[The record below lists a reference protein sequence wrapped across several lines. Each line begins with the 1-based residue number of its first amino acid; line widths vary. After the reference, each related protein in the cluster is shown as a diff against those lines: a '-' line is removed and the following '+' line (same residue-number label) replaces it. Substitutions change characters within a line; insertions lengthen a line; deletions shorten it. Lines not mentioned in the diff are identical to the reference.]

1 MRDRQSIN
9 ILDITFLLI
18 LLSTILIDKIRSKEA
33 IISTIFAKIKFLL
46 APSLILVTLAGVIAG
61 GMLSWIGVAL
71 LGVGVIVDTILRK
84 QASSSMHKEDG
95 TTKASPTFQN
105 MVMYLMLPVFV
116 LLQLA
121 LAWRVYGFMTGVPV
135 EITATWFGLIP
146 VYSGITSL
154 DLIGAVL
161 STGIFAGIGI
171 IYGHELSH
179 CKGFAFII
187 SRMTMGLSG
196 SAHFCYAH
204 VYNHHLELAS
214 EDDPATA
221 PRGRTIY
228 GHYPLSYLGQSKFL
242 YNMEKERLSRMG
254 VPFISWQ
261 NRWIRGYMM
270 SVPSAVLFFMAGGW
284 IGIAALATV
293 WVISNFELEAL
304 NYLEH
309 YGLIR
314 VKDQPIDYRHN
325 WDNNTLFTS
334 WFFIEIGRQAD
345 HHDRGETHFWE
356 LENVGAPNTGWGY
369 FTIFALA
376 LVPPLWHWYMR
387 KRLATW
393 DEKFATAEEKGI
405 ANRIN
410 KEVGYEGTSFK
421 GDELSF
427 PVEN

>member
-1 MRDRQSIN
+1 M
-9 ILDITFLLI
+9 
-18 LLSTILIDKIRSKEA
+18 
-33 IISTIFAKIKFLL
+33 STIFANIKYLL

-71 LGVGVIVDTILRK
+71 LGVGVVVDTILRK
-84 QASSSMHKEDG
+84 QASSSMHKDDG
-95 TTKASPTFQN
+95 STKASPTFQN
-105 MVMYLMLPVFV
+105 LVMYMMLPVFV

-228 GHYPLSYLGQSKFL
+228 GHYLLSYLGQSKFVF
-242 YNMEKERLSRMG
+242 NMEKERLSRMG
-254 VPFISWQ
+254 VSFISWQ
-261 NRWIRGYMM
+261 NRWIRGYLM
-270 SVPSAVLFFMAGGW
+270 SIPSAVLFFMAGGW

-293 WVISNFELEAL
+293 WVISNFELEAM

-309 YGLIR
+309 YGLVR
-314 VKDQPIDYRHN
+314 VKDKPIDYRHN

-334 WFFIEIGRQAD
+334 WFFIEIGSQAD
-345 HHDRGETHFWE
+345 NNDRGETHFWE
-356 LENVGAPNTGWGY
+356 LENVGEPNLGWGY

-393 DEKFATAEEKGI
+393 DAKFATDEERAI
-405 ANRIN
+405 SARVN
-410 KEVGYEGTSFK
+410 KQVGYEGTSFK
-421 GDELSF
+421 NDELSF

>member
-1 MRDRQSIN
+1 MR
-9 ILDITFLLI
+9 T
-18 LLSTILIDKIRSKEA
+18 KEA
-33 IISTIFAKIKFLL
+33 IMSTIFANIKYLL

-146 VYSGITSL
+146 VDSGITSL

-228 GHYPLSYLGQSKFL
+228 GHYLLSYLGQSKFVF
-242 YNMEKERLSRMG
+242 NMEKERLSRMG

-410 KEVGYEGTSFK
+410 NEVGYKGTSFK

>member
-1 MRDRQSIN
+1 MR
-9 ILDITFLLI
+9 T
-18 LLSTILIDKIRSKEA
+18 KEA
-33 IISTIFAKIKFLL
+33 IMSTIFANIKYLL

-84 QASSSMHKEDG
+84 QSSSSMHKEDG

-105 MVMYLMLPVFV
+105 LVMYMMLPVFV

-228 GHYPLSYLGQSKFL
+228 GHYLLSYLGQSKFVF
-242 YNMEKERLSRMG
+242 NMEKERLSRMG

-261 NRWIRGYMM
+261 NRWIRGYLM
-270 SVPSAVLFFMAGGW
+270 SIPSAVLFFMAGGW

-309 YGLIR
+309 YGLVR

-356 LENVGAPNTGWGY
+356 LENVGAPNLGWGY

-393 DEKFATAEEKGI
+393 DAKFATDEERAI
-405 ANRIN
+405 SARVN
-410 KEVGYEGTSFK
+410 KQVGYEGTSFK
-421 GDELSF
+421 NDELSF

>member
-1 MRDRQSIN
+1 MR
-9 ILDITFLLI
+9 T
-18 LLSTILIDKIRSKEA
+18 KEA
-33 IISTIFAKIKFLL
+33 IMSTIFANIKYLL

-95 TTKASPTFQN
+95 STKASPTFQN
-105 MVMYLMLPVFV
+105 LVMYMMLPVFV

-228 GHYPLSYLGQSKFL
+228 GHYLLSYLGQSKFVF
-242 YNMEKERLSRMG
+242 NMEKERLSRMG

-369 FTIFALA
+369 FTIFALE

-410 KEVGYEGTSFK
+410 NEVGYKGTSFK

>member
-1 MRDRQSIN
+1 M
-9 ILDITFLLI
+9 
-18 LLSTILIDKIRSKEA
+18 
-33 IISTIFAKIKFLL
+33 STIFANIKYLL

-71 LGVGVIVDTILRK
+71 LGVGVVVDTILRK
-84 QASSSMHKEDG
+84 QASSSMHKDDG
-95 TTKASPTFQN
+95 STKASPTFQN
-105 MVMYLMLPVFV
+105 LVMYMMLPVFV

-228 GHYPLSYLGQSKFL
+228 GHYLLSYLGQSKFVF
-242 YNMEKERLSRMG
+242 NMEKERLSRMG

-356 LENVGAPNTGWGY
+356 LENVGCPNTGWGY
-369 FTIFALA
+369 FVVFFIA
-376 LVPPLWHWYMR
+376 LVPPIWHWYMR
-387 KRLATW
+387 KRLAAW
-393 DEKFATAEEKGI
+393 DTHFATDEERAI
-405 ANRIN
+405 SARVN
-410 KEVGYEGTSFK
+410 KQGGYEGTSFK
-421 GDELSF
+421 NDELSF

>member
-1 MRDRQSIN
+1 MR
-9 ILDITFLLI
+9 T
-18 LLSTILIDKIRSKEA
+18 KEA
-33 IISTIFAKIKFLL
+33 IMSTIFANIKYLL

-71 LGVGVIVDTILRK
+71 LGVGVVVDTILRK
-84 QASSSMHKEDG
+84 QASSSMHKDDG
-95 TTKASPTFQN
+95 STKASPTFQN
-105 MVMYLMLPVFV
+105 LVMYMMLPVFV

-228 GHYPLSYLGQSKFL
+228 GHYLLSYLGQSKFVF
-242 YNMEKERLSRMG
+242 NMEKERLSRMG
-254 VPFISWQ
+254 VSFISWQ
-261 NRWIRGYMM
+261 NRWIRGYLM
-270 SVPSAVLFFMAGGW
+270 SIPSAVLFFMAGGW

-309 YGLIR
+309 YGLVR

-356 LENVGAPNTGWGY
+356 LENVGAPNLGWGY

-387 KRLATW
+387 KRLAAW
-393 DEKFATAEEKGI
+393 DTHFATDEEKAI
-405 ANRIN
+405 AARIN
-410 KEVGYEGTSFK
+410 KEVGYEGTPFS
-421 GDELSF
+421 GDVLQDAGNVDLGLRSAKK
-427 PVEN
+427 

>member
-1 MRDRQSIN
+1 M
-9 ILDITFLLI
+9 
-18 LLSTILIDKIRSKEA
+18 STILA
-33 IISTIFAKIKFLL
+33 NIKYLL
-46 APSLILVTLAGVIAG
+46 APSLILVTFLGVLAGG
-61 GMLSWIGVAL
+61 LLSWIGVAL
-71 LGVGVIVDTILRK
+71 LGVGVVVDTVLRR
-84 QASSSMHKEDG
+84 QASSAMHKDDG
-95 TTKASPTFQN
+95 TTKASPAFQN
-105 MVMYLMLPVFV
+105 MVMYFMLPVFV

-121 LAWRVYGFMTGVPV
+121 LAWRVNGFMTGVPV
-135 EITATWFGLIP
+135 EVTSTWFNLIP

-254 VPFISWQ
+254 VSFISWQ
-261 NRWIRGYMM
+261 NRWIRGYLM
-270 SVPSAVLFFMAGGW
+270 SIPSAVLFFMAGGW

-309 YGLIR
+309 YGLVR

-356 LENVGAPNTGWGY
+356 LENVGCPNTGWGY
-369 FTIFALA
+369 FVVFFIA
-376 LVPPLWHWYMR
+376 LVPPIWHWYMR
-387 KRLATW
+387 KRLAAW
-393 DEKFATAEEKGI
+393 DTHFATDEEKAI
-405 ANRIN
+405 AARIN
-410 KEVGYEGTSFK
+410 KEVGYEGTPFS
-421 GDELSF
+421 GDVLQDAGNVDLGLRSAKK
-427 PVEN
+427 

>member
-1 MRDRQSIN
+1 M
-9 ILDITFLLI
+9 
-18 LLSTILIDKIRSKEA
+18 
-33 IISTIFAKIKFLL
+33 STIFANIKYLL

-84 QASSSMHKEDG
+84 QSSSSMHKEDG
-95 TTKASPTFQN
+95 STKASPTFQN
-105 MVMYLMLPVFV
+105 LVMYMMLPVFV

-228 GHYPLSYLGQSKFL
+228 GHYLLSYLGQSKFVF
-242 YNMEKERLSRMG
+242 NMEKERLSRMG
-254 VPFISWQ
+254 VSFISWQ
-261 NRWIRGYMM
+261 NRWIRGYLM
-270 SVPSAVLFFMAGGW
+270 SIPSAVLFFMAGGW

-309 YGLIR
+309 YGLVR
-314 VKDQPIDYRHN
+314 VKDQPIDFRHN

-356 LENVGAPNTGWGY
+356 LENVGCPNTGWGY
-369 FTIFALA
+369 FVVFFIA
-376 LVPPLWHWYMR
+376 LVPPIWHWYMR
-387 KRLATW
+387 KRLAAW
-393 DEKFATAEEKGI
+393 DTHFATDEEKAI
-405 ANRIN
+405 AARIN
-410 KEVGYEGTSFK
+410 KEVGYEGTPFS
-421 GDELSF
+421 GDVLQDAGN
-427 PVEN
+427 VDLGLRKAQK

>member
-1 MRDRQSIN
+1 MR
-9 ILDITFLLI
+9 T
-18 LLSTILIDKIRSKEA
+18 KEA
-33 IISTIFAKIKFLL
+33 IMSTIFANIKYLL

-105 MVMYLMLPVFV
+105 LVMYMMLPVFV

-228 GHYPLSYLGQSKFL
+228 GHYLLSYLGQSKFVF
-242 YNMEKERLSRMG
+242 NMEKERLSRMG

-325 WDNNTLFTS
+325 WDNYTLFTS

-410 KEVGYEGTSFK
+410 NEVGYKGTSFK

>member
-1 MRDRQSIN
+1 M
-9 ILDITFLLI
+9 
-18 LLSTILIDKIRSKEA
+18 
-33 IISTIFAKIKFLL
+33 STIFANIKYLL

-228 GHYPLSYLGQSKFL
+228 GHYLLSYLGQSKFVF
-242 YNMEKERLSRMG
+242 NMEKERLSRMG

-356 LENVGAPNTGWGY
+356 LENVGCPNTGWGY
-369 FTIFALA
+369 FVVFFIA
-376 LVPPLWHWYMR
+376 LVPPIWHWYMR
-387 KRLATW
+387 KRLAAW
-393 DEKFATAEEKGI
+393 DEHFATDEERAI
-405 ANRIN
+405 AARLN
-410 KEVGYEGTSFK
+410 KEVGYEGTPFA
-421 GDELSF
+421 GDVLADAGNVDLGLRSAKK
-427 PVEN
+427 

>member
-1 MRDRQSIN
+1 MR
-9 ILDITFLLI
+9 T
-18 LLSTILIDKIRSKEA
+18 KEA
-33 IISTIFAKIKFLL
+33 IMSTIFANIKYLL

-105 MVMYLMLPVFV
+105 LVMYMMLPVFV

-228 GHYPLSYLGQSKFL
+228 GHYLLSYLGQSKFVF
-242 YNMEKERLSRMG
+242 NMEKERLSRMG

-309 YGLIR
+309 YGLVR

-410 KEVGYEGTSFK
+410 NEVGYKGTSFK

>member
-1 MRDRQSIN
+1 M
-9 ILDITFLLI
+9 IT
-18 LLSTILIDKIRSKEA
+18 TKEVNMSKLYHN
-33 IISTIFAKIKFLL
+33 SKYLL
-46 APSLILVTLAGVIAG
+46 APSLILVSLAGVIVG
-61 GMLSWIGVAL
+61 GPFAWTGVVL
-71 LGVGVIVDTILRK
+71 LFVGILIDTAIRK
-84 QASSSMHKEDG
+84 QSSSTMHGSDG
-95 TTKASPTFQN
+95 ETLANPAFQN
-105 MVMYLMLPVFV
+105 MVMYMMLPVFV

-121 LAWRVYGFMTGVPV
+121 LAWRVYGYMTGMPV
-135 EITATWFGLIP
+135 EVTSMIWGVIP
-146 VYSGITSL
+146 FTSGITGL
-154 DLIGAVL
+154 DLIGATL

-179 CKGFAFII
+179 TKGFAFLI
-187 SRMTMGLSG
+187 SRMTMALSG

-228 GHYPLSYLGQSKFL
+228 GHYMLSHIGQSKFL
-242 YNMEKERLSRMG
+242 FNMEKERLARMG
-254 VPFISWQ
+254 KGFISWE
-261 NRWIRGYMM
+261 NRWIRGYLM
-270 SVPSAVLFFMAGGW
+270 SVPSVALFFAAGGW
-284 IGIAALATV
+284 IGVAALATV

-393 DEKFATAEEKGI
+393 DEKFATTEEK
-405 ANRIN
+405 AVAARIN
-410 KEVGYEGTSFK
+410 KEVGYEGTRFD

-427 PVEN
+427 PVEG

>member
-1 MRDRQSIN
+1 M
-9 ILDITFLLI
+9 
-18 LLSTILIDKIRSKEA
+18 
-33 IISTIFAKIKFLL
+33 STIFANIKYLL

-84 QASSSMHKEDG
+84 QSSSSMHKEDG
-95 TTKASPTFQN
+95 STKASPTFQN
-105 MVMYLMLPVFV
+105 LVMYMMLPVFV

-228 GHYPLSYLGQSKFL
+228 GHYLLSYLGQSKFVF
-242 YNMEKERLSRMG
+242 NMEKERLSRMG

-356 LENVGAPNTGWGY
+356 LENVGCPNTGWGY
-369 FTIFALA
+369 FVVFFIA
-376 LVPPLWHWYMR
+376 LVPPIWHWYMR
-387 KRLATW
+387 KRLAAW
-393 DEKFATAEEKGI
+393 DTHFATDEEKAI
-405 ANRIN
+405 AARIN
-410 KEVGYEGTSFK
+410 KEVGYEGTPFS
-421 GDELSF
+421 GDVLQDAGNVDLGLRSAKK
-427 PVEN
+427 

>member
-1 MRDRQSIN
+1 MR
-9 ILDITFLLI
+9 T
-18 LLSTILIDKIRSKEA
+18 KEA
-33 IISTIFAKIKFLL
+33 IMSTIFANIKYLL

-105 MVMYLMLPVFV
+105 LVMYMMLPVFV

-410 KEVGYEGTSFK
+410 NEVGYKGTSFK

>member
-1 MRDRQSIN
+1 MR
-9 ILDITFLLI
+9 T
-18 LLSTILIDKIRSKEA
+18 KEA
-33 IISTIFAKIKFLL
+33 IMSTIFANIKYLL

-410 KEVGYEGTSFK
+410 NEVGYKGTSFK

>member
-1 MRDRQSIN
+1 M
-9 ILDITFLLI
+9 
-18 LLSTILIDKIRSKEA
+18 
-33 IISTIFAKIKFLL
+33 STIFANIKYLL

-105 MVMYLMLPVFV
+105 LVMYMMLPVFV

-270 SVPSAVLFFMAGGW
+270 SVPSAVLSFMAGGW

-356 LENVGAPNTGWGY
+356 LENVGCPNTGWGY
-369 FTIFALA
+369 FVVFFIA
-376 LVPPLWHWYMR
+376 LVPPIWHWYMR
-387 KRLATW
+387 KRLAAW
-393 DEKFATAEEKGI
+393 DEHFATDEERAI
-405 ANRIN
+405 AARLN
-410 KEVGYEGTSFK
+410 KEVGYEGTPFA
-421 GDELSF
+421 GDVLADAGNVDLGLRSAKK
-427 PVEN
+427 

>member
-1 MRDRQSIN
+1 MQTKEAIM
-9 ILDITFLLI
+9 
-18 LLSTILIDKIRSKEA
+18 STILA
-33 IISTIFAKIKFLL
+33 NIKYLL
-46 APSLILVTLAGVIAG
+46 APSLILVTFFGVLAGG
-61 GMLSWIGVAL
+61 LLSWIGVAL
-71 LGVGVIVDTILRK
+71 LGVGVIVDTVLRR
-84 QASSSMHKEDG
+84 QASSSMHKDDG
-95 TTKASPTFQN
+95 TTKASPAFQN
-105 MVMYLMLPVFV
+105 MVMYFMLPVFV

-121 LAWRVYGFMTGVPV
+121 LAWRVNGFMTGVPV
-135 EITATWFGLIP
+135 EVTSTWFNLIP

-228 GHYPLSYLGQSKFL
+228 GHYLLSYLGQSKFVF
-242 YNMEKERLSRMG
+242 NMEKERLSRMG
-254 VPFISWQ
+254 VSFISWQ
-261 NRWIRGYMM
+261 NRWIRGYLM
-270 SVPSAVLFFMAGGW
+270 SIPSAVLFFMAGGW

-309 YGLIR
+309 YGLVR

-334 WFFIEIGRQAD
+334 WFFIEIGLQAD

-393 DEKFATAEEKGI
+393 DAKFATAEEKGI
-405 ANRIN
+405 SARIN

-421 GDELSF
+421 DDELSF

>member
-1 MRDRQSIN
+1 MR
-9 ILDITFLLI
+9 T
-18 LLSTILIDKIRSKEA
+18 KEA
-33 IISTIFAKIKFLL
+33 IMSTIFANIKYLL

-95 TTKASPTFQN
+95 STKASPTFQN
-105 MVMYLMLPVFV
+105 LVMYMMLPVFV

-410 KEVGYEGTSFK
+410 NEVGYKGTSFK

>member
-1 MRDRQSIN
+1 M
-9 ILDITFLLI
+9 
-18 LLSTILIDKIRSKEA
+18 
-33 IISTIFAKIKFLL
+33 STIFANIKYLL

-84 QASSSMHKEDG
+84 QSSSSMHKEDG

-105 MVMYLMLPVFV
+105 LVMYMMLPVFV

-254 VPFISWQ
+254 VSFISWQ
-261 NRWIRGYMM
+261 NRWIRGYLM
-270 SVPSAVLFFMAGGW
+270 SIPSAVLFFMAGGW

-309 YGLIR
+309 YGLVR

-325 WDNNTLFTS
+325 WDNYTLFTS

-356 LENVGAPNTGWGY
+356 LENVGAPNLGWGY

-393 DEKFATAEEKGI
+393 DAKFATDEERAI
-405 ANRIN
+405 SARVN
-410 KEVGYEGTSFK
+410 KQVGYEGTSFK
-421 GDELSF
+421 NDELSF

>member
-1 MRDRQSIN
+1 MR
-9 ILDITFLLI
+9 T
-18 LLSTILIDKIRSKEA
+18 KEA
-33 IISTIFAKIKFLL
+33 IMSTIFANIKYLL

-71 LGVGVIVDTILRK
+71 LGVGVVVDTILRK
-84 QASSSMHKEDG
+84 QASSSMHKDDG
-95 TTKASPTFQN
+95 STKASPTFQN
-105 MVMYLMLPVFV
+105 LVMYMMLPVFV

-410 KEVGYEGTSFK
+410 NEVGYKGTSFK